1 MAIRHRAA
9 ASLSLF
15 LLTCPIAA
23 FAEAGPDPRPDMA
36 GICRAAADEGRV
48 ICADIGALDQT
59 LVYNRFGSFNP
70 FGMIFALDRD
80 LAVLREDL
88 SEAAKGQAAAT
99 KPLPA
104 AEIRTAADCAALTG
118 SEHGH
123 PDTKLAA
130 GNVRLKD
137 CKRPRPLVLRANVGD
152 VLIVRVSNWLFEPE
166 APDFSKNFCKA
177 ALTQDS
183 NAEAVRPHVSRG
195 DKGALRHHEVAC
207 LAADDAETEAGDHE
221 QTIFPEPTDWP
232 RTRGVNF
239 VVQGLTPLPIDG
251 AIHPACIG
259 TGSASPDESFLCK
272 YKLHQEG
279 TYFFASQA
287 APAGGEGNGGS
298 IVHGLFGA
306 LMVER
311 AGTRAY
317 RSQTSAA
324 AFDAVWPRAESS
336 VRHARSDIL
345 DYERVLDND
354 DAALR
359 APILNMAMVL
369 DEPAPGAP
377 PDQRA
382 FADATRLEIVHSDL
396 NAIIYCDPSIAGN
409 DCRAEAVDRPALS
422 REPGFNAFREF
433 SVFFHD
439 ELKTFYTRNFEELEQ
454 FGQLAGVKDGFA
466 INYGASGMGSL
477 LLANR
482 KGMGPASECA
492 ECMYEEFFLAS
503 WANGDPAL
511 LEWYA
516 DDPSN
521 VHHSYLNDPVV
532 FRNFHAGPKETHVF
546 HLHAHQWFAGND
558 PSRGSYLDSQTVA
571 PQQGFTYNI
580 YHGGLRGLDGPERG
594 WWDTQGSGN
603 RNRTIGD
610 SIFHCHLY
618 PHFAQGMW
626 ALWRVHDVLEDGTRK
641 LPDGQPNAALSTR
654 FPTAE
659 ERGHSR
665 PGSVDRLTGAWI
677 GPKAGD
683 PDETVGT
690 PVPALIPLPGEP
702 LPLLPTYATADDV
715 DDTGDTP
722 ILRADAKTPMPG
734 FPFYIAG
741 QPGHRPPQAP
751 LDIARDL
758 GEIADGSITNAGTD
772 GILAK
777 VDDRAIGE
785 GWLDGGI
792 GRHVVADGSRRELG
806 FGLPE
811 RISDLLEPAAFD
823 ALTEEERSAL
833 TNQIVAKAFA
843 LGDLSAHL
851 TEARIETLPNDGTR
865 LERGAM
871 GFHFDGRLYRAEGLN
886 PGLRLT
892 DAAGTDLAD
901 APVNGL
907 YPTAH
912 APLPDGSP
920 APNPKNSWPVN
931 GNPPKP
937 GAPFADPC
945 GATAPETRAAVTPG
959 VDPFMRTADGDT
971 DYFHDPFLLGFRRYE
986 VSAVQLDMI
995 VNRAGWHDPQARI
1008 NVLTAESDRFKE
1020 AAGVAPKPISP
1031 TISDTEEPFFFRALS
1046 GECIEFRHT
1055 NELPKDLQLDDFQ
1068 VKTPTDTVGQHI
1080 HLVKFDVTSSD
1091 GSGNGWNYED
1101 GTFAAD
1107 ELAARRCASAGNVT
1121 PREDAAGITLDAG
1134 ECEGPDPALHDIW
1147 RLSRSENRNRFQ
1159 TTVQRWFA
1167 DPILTMNG
1175 DPDDPQLRDRT
1186 LRTVFT
1192 HDHFGPSS
1200 IQQHGFYSALVIE
1213 PGVGVPPGPVQL
1225 PDASGDVGAEAEL
1238 ASICTPDGAS
1248 CVGPVPAADR
1258 LSAVAW
1264 GGEVWDG
1271 TKRRV
1276 RMQGD
1281 NPTHP
1286 DYREF
1291 ALSIADFA
1299 LLYDPRDR
1307 TSAAELK
1314 ATAGLGPDGI
1324 AGPEDP
1330 PFADPFGMGQIY
1342 CEAKWRLSPYILNRK
1357 CGVAATKEFA
1367 ADFDDLDSD
1376 SWFLSGDLAP
1386 AWIAGGTNRDD
1397 AHKARFRGD
1406 IFAEPTPTAA
1416 EVETLFDH
1424 LVSYRQR
1431 AAGILTPPADPAT
1444 ATLARPVAP
1453 PRRPESISV
1462 DHHDPY
1468 LVNYRGAPIP
1478 LRVGDKV
1485 AGAAPSSDCRLRAM
1499 GVAGDHAAESSEVA
1513 ATLADGA
1520 FGECSVDTQMTGAQ
1534 GDMGGALRSALHG
1547 DPETPILEA
1556 YQDERLVIR
1565 LIQGAQEVQHTFNVA
1580 GLAFRRNIDQ
1590 AFPAGKQ
1597 PLGLSDERR
1606 ATPSLRD
1613 DCLGNAAPLG
1623 PPVPAA
1629 LDGRPDTYRA
1639 WRDTAEEHGA
1649 HSQFWQDYEK
1659 VIAGCDNVEG
1669 ITFAQEIG
1677 ISEHFEMNGSLRADI
1692 PVSIETAG
1700 GFLAE
1705 APSDDVPERSSD
1717 YLYNFGSVDALWNGA
1732 WGLMRIYRDPSAPD
1746 PATVAVFNTGNADA
1760 PELTAAGRP
1769 IGERLGESGSRSE
1782 SVDGQSMPVGTG
1794 GLACPYPGE
1803 GEPPQRVIDAVL
1815 AAVETRT
1822 VWPAAKGTDYGAGR
1836 YDPDGLMLALL
1847 SPADLGI
1854 AGGIGSAEGWD
1865 GVTRRTVADA
1875 VAFRYRHGPRPMTL
1889 RVRAGDCVRLRYVNA
1904 LTDSDGGLSDRL
1916 GDATMPPI
1924 VPLNADPFPHAPEHG
1939 GSKGGLQPVGPD
1951 MRPGGVRPSDQVALS
1966 VGLPGMDLIR
1976 DLPLAY
1982 GYGAPGLA
1990 AASGEGVSVSRP
2002 YLFYAGR
2009 MRLDLPGEAG
2019 LLDLRAEIAAR
2030 VAQHLAD
2037 LAPAWLSEGTDS
2049 FPTAGETDFLVP
2061 VELQSDG
2068 DAVFSVLGQSYGF
2081 MLSPAAPSGP
2091 LSQRLW
2097 DAEPL
2102 IDGSPDGLDELVAA
2116 VCDGAECLDRDAVR
2130 AQLMEAARRAALE
2143 ELDARVHW
2151 IPYAFGPVP
2160 IRSTSDVVS
2169 HVQHGLFGAIDVVPR
2184 TWNPVGV
2191 MGQQMACEVVDR
2203 YEICAAHHA
2212 EGADPGPGDGGTML
2226 FDAQGPDGRVE
2237 RTREFVLYYQDGLN
2251 LWDDGSRI
2259 SWEWEDS
2266 GNAVTEDD
2274 GTPVSMVPDCIVCDD
2289 SYDRGE
2295 KGVNYRSPSFS
2306 QVLSEPAVRI
2316 EESDDLNAFVFPPD
2330 YLAAHPNA
2338 LRLKACEGEQIV
2350 VRVVHPGGRARQR
2363 AFVMNGYNYDDL
2375 FPGFGFPRSVLLA
2388 PGKGMTAWLTPKA
2401 VPGTAIW
2408 HDGPTHIR
2416 AGGVWGL
2423 LEVAEAEKC
2432 GD

>member
-1 MAIRHRAA
+1 MAEICGAA
-9 ASLSLF
+9 
-15 LLTCPIAA
+15 
-23 FAEAGPDPRPDMA
+23 E
-36 GICRAAADEGRV
+36 DEGRV
-48 ICADIGALDQT
+48 ICADVGAFDQT

-80 LAVLREDL
+80 LAVLREETPEGA
-88 SEAAKGQAAAT
+88 EAEA
-99 KPLPA
+99 LPEV
-104 AEIRTAADCAALTG
+104 EIKTASDCAALTG
-118 SEHGH
+118 AEHGH
-123 PDTKLAA
+123 PGTDLAA

-152 VLIVRVSNWLFEPE
+152 VLIVRVSNWLYEPD

-177 ALTQDS
+177 APTKDS

-195 DKGALRHHEVAC
+195 ESSELRHHEVAC
-207 LAADDAETEAGDHE
+207 LANDAVDAEAEAHPPS
-221 QTIFPEPTDWP
+221 IFPEPTDWP

-239 VVQGLTPLPIDG
+239 VVQGLTPLAIDG
-251 AIHPACIG
+251 TIHPACIG
-259 TGSASPDESFLCK
+259 TSSAAPDDSFLCK

-317 RSQTSAA
+317 RSQTSPA
-324 AFDAVWPRAESS
+324 AFDIVWPRAENG
-336 VRHARSDIL
+336 VRHARTQIL
-345 DYERVLDND
+345 DYERVQD
-354 DAALR
+354 DAEPALR

-369 DEPAPGAP
+369 DQGAPETP
-377 PDQRA
+377 PDQSA
-382 FADATRLEIVHSDL
+382 FAEATRLEIVHSDL
-396 NAIIYCDPSIAGN
+396 NAIIYCDPSIPNN
-409 DCRAEAVDRPALS
+409 DCRSDAVDRPALS

-439 ELKTFYTRNFEELEQ
+439 ELKTFYTRNFEELGQ

-482 KGMGPASECA
+482 KGLGPASECA

-511 LEWYA
+511 LEWYP

-580 YHGGLRGLDGPERG
+580 YHGGLRGLDGAERG

-641 LPDGQPNAALSTR
+641 LPDGQPTAELSTR

-665 PGSVDRLTGAWI
+665 PGSIDRQTGAWV
-677 GPKAGD
+677 GPETGD
-683 PDETVGT
+683 PDESYGT
-690 PVPALIPLPGEP
+690 PVPGLIPLPGEP
-702 LPLLPTYATADDV
+702 LPLLPTYAVAEDV
-715 DDTGDTP
+715 DVSGDVPT
-722 ILRADAKTPMPG
+722 LKADARTPMPG
-734 FPFYIAG
+734 YPFYIAG

-758 GEIADGSITNAGTD
+758 GEIADGSITDA
-772 GILAK
+772 
-777 VDDRAIGE
+777 GE
-785 GWLDGGI
+785 GGIVAEVDERSITDDWLDGGI

-806 FGLPE
+806 FGLP
-811 RISDLLEPAAFD
+811 DTVTNLLEPAAFD

-833 TNQIVAKAFA
+833 TYQIVAKAFA

-871 GFHFDGRLYRAEGLN
+871 GFHFNGRLYRADGLN
-886 PGLRLT
+886 AGLRLT

-907 YPTAH
+907 YPTGH
-912 APLPDGSP
+912 APLPDGSS
-920 APNPKNSWPVN
+920 APNPKNAYPVN

-959 VDPFMRTADGDT
+959 VDPFMRTSDGNE
-971 DYFHDPFLLGFRRYE
+971 DYFHDPLLLGFRRYE

-1008 NVLTAESDRFKE
+1008 NVLTAESERFKE
-1020 AAGVAPKPISP
+1020 AAALEAPKPISP

-1055 NELPKDLQLDDFQ
+1055 NELPKDMELDDFQ
-1068 VKTPTDTVGQHI
+1068 VRTPTDTVGQHI

-1107 ELAARRCASAGNVT
+1107 ELAARRCASAGNVS
-1121 PREDAAGITLDAG
+1121 PFEDAEGITLGAD
-1134 ECEGPDPALHDIW
+1134 ECVGAEPALHDIW

-1167 DPILTMNG
+1167 DPILTMNS

-1213 PGVGVPPGPVQL
+1213 PGVSLPPGPVQL
-1225 PDASGDVGAEAEL
+1225 PDANGDVGAGMEL
-1238 ASICTPDGAS
+1238 ASICTPDGAN
-1248 CVGPVPAADR
+1248 CVGPMPETDR
-1258 LSAVAW
+1258 LSSVAW

-1291 ALSIADFA
+1291 AISIADFA

-1307 TSAAELK
+1307 TSVAELE
-1314 ATAGLGPDGI
+1314 ASAGLGPDGM

-1342 CEAKWRLSPYILNRK
+1342 CEAKWRLSPYILDQK
-1357 CGVAATKEFA
+1357 CGTAATKELA
-1367 ADFDDLDSD
+1367 SAFDDLGSD
-1376 SWFLSGDLAP
+1376 SWFLPGDLAP

-1397 AHKARFRGD
+1397 AHKSRFAGD
-1406 IFAEPTPTAA
+1406 TFAEPTPTTE
-1416 EVETLFDH
+1416 EVEALFDH

-1431 AAGILTPPADPAT
+1431 AAGILTAPGDAT
-1444 ATLARPVAP
+1444 VATLAKPVAP
-1453 PRRPESISV
+1453 PIRPESISV

-1499 GVAGDHAAESSEVA
+1499 GVPGDHAAAASEVA
-1513 ATLADGA
+1513 ATLAAGA
-1520 FGECSVDTQMTGAQ
+1520 FGDCSVDMQMTGAQ
-1534 GDMGGALRSALHG
+1534 GDMGEALRSARHG

-1565 LIQGAQEVQHTFNVA
+1565 LIQGAQEVQHTFNIA

-1597 PLGLSDERR
+1597 PLGLSDERK
-1606 ATPSLRD
+1606 ATLSLRD
-1613 DCLGNAAPLG
+1613 LCLGNAAPLG

-1629 LDGRPDTYRA
+1629 LDGRPDGYRA
-1639 WRDTAEEHGA
+1639 WRDSAEDHGL
-1649 HSQFWQDYEK
+1649 HPQFWQDYEA
-1659 VIAGCDNVEG
+1659 VIAECDNVEG
-1669 ITFAQEIG
+1669 FNFAQEIG
-1677 ISEHFEMNGSLRADI
+1677 ISEHFEMNGSLRADV
-1692 PVSIETAG
+1692 PVSVEAAA
-1700 GFLAE
+1700 FPVAR
-1705 APSDDVPERSSD
+1705 APSGEVPDKSSD
-1717 YLYNFGSVDALWNGA
+1717 YLYSFGSVDALWNGA
-1732 WGLMRIYRDPSAPD
+1732 WGLVRIYGDPSAPD
-1746 PATVAVFNTGNADA
+1746 PATVAGFNADNPEA
-1760 PELTAAGRP
+1760 PVLTEAGVE
-1769 IGERLGESGSRSE
+1769 IGGRLGEAGSRAE
-1782 SVDGQSMPVGTG
+1782 SAGGKPVPVGTG
-1794 GLACPYPGE
+1794 GLACPYPGD
-1803 GEPPQRVIDAVL
+1803 GEAPQRVVDAVL

-1822 VWPAAKGTDYGAGR
+1822 VWPTARGTDYGEGR
-1836 YDPDGLMLALL
+1836 FDPDGLMLALL
-1847 SPADLGI
+1847 SPADLGVE
-1854 AGGIGSAEGWD
+1854 GGIASSEGWD
-1865 GVTRRTVADA
+1865 GVTRQSVADA
-1875 VAFRYRHGPRPMTL
+1875 VAFHYRHGPRPMTL

-1904 LTDSDGGLSDRL
+1904 LTAPDGGLSDRL
-1916 GDATMPPI
+1916 GDATLPPI
-1924 VPLNADPFPHAPEHG
+1924 VPLNADPFPHAPHHG
-1939 GSKGGLQPVGPD
+1939 GSDGGLQPVGAD
-1951 MRPGGVRPSDQVALS
+1951 MRPGGVRPSGQVALS

-1982 GYGAPGLA
+1982 GYGTPGLA
-1990 AASGEGVSVSRP
+1990 VASGDGVTVSRP

-2009 MRLDLPGEAG
+2009 MRLDLAGEAG
-2019 LLDLRAEIAAR
+2019 LLDLQAAIATR
-2030 VAQHLAD
+2030 VAEELAT
-2037 LAPAWLSEGTDS
+2037 LSPAWLSDGTET
-2049 FPTAGETDFLVP
+2049 FPAAGDAGYLAP
-2061 VELQSDG
+2061 VEVQSDG
-2068 DAVFSVLGQSYGF
+2068 EAIFSVLGRNYGF
-2081 MLSPAAPSGP
+2081 ILSPATPSGP
-2091 LSQRLW
+2091 LSQRLF

-2102 IDGSPDGLDELVAA
+2102 IDGSADGLAELAA
-2116 VCDGAECLDRDAVR
+2116 VVCEGTECLDTDTVRTQLLDAAHRV
-2130 AQLMEAARRAALE
+2130 ALE

-2151 IPYAFGPVP
+2151 IPYAFGAVP
-2160 IRSTSDVVS
+2160 IRSTSDVIS
-2169 HVQHGLFGAIDVVPR
+2169 HVQHGLFGSIDVVPR
-2184 TWNPVGV
+2184 TWTPVGT
-2191 MGQQMACEVVDR
+2191 MGQEMECEVVDR
-2203 YEICAAHHA
+2203 YEICATRHA
-2212 EGADPGPGDGGTML
+2212 EGADPVPGDGGTML
-2226 FDAQGPDGRVE
+2226 FDAEGPDGQIE

-2259 SWEWEDS
+2259 TWSWEDS
-2266 GNAVTEDD
+2266 GNAAVESD
-2274 GTPVSMVPDCIVCDD
+2274 GTPVKMVPDCIVCDD

-2306 QVLSEPAVRI
+2306 QVLSEPAVRV

-2350 VRVVHPGGRARQR
+2350 VRVIHPGGRARQR
-2363 AFVMNGYNYDDL
+2363 AFAMNGYNYDDV
-2375 FPGFGFPRSVLLA
+2375 FPGFGFPRSALLA
-2388 PGKGMTAWLTPKA
+2388 PGKGTTAWLTPKA
-2401 VPGTAIW
+2401 VPGTSVW
-2408 HDGPTHIR
+2408 HDGPAHIR

-2423 LEVAEAEKC
+2423 LEVAEAAKC
-2432 GD
+2432 GY